1 MRQGNVQGK
10 TSVSLHSKEMD
21 QADMLAQSMQSRV
34 PSGEAVRWRTAWR
47 MSYNP

>member
-1 MRQGNVQGK
+1 MRQGNVRGK

-34 PSGEAVRWRTAWR
+34 PSGEAVRWRIAWR
-47 MSYNP
+47 MSYNL